1 MVYHKKT
8 KTKKHTNRKTKKGG
22 RKPNKTMKTRSGK
35 KSLVSFEK
43 EILVKFLEMLNAVK
57 LFHWKT
63 YSFAIHE
70 ATDKLYESLN
80 KNIDR
85 FMEVLIGKM
94 QNKIDIG
101 KRTLTLN
108 HTPTLESFKSK
119 IISYKTY
126 LVSLDNHKA
135 LKTMS
140 NSDLFSIR
148 DEILGDLNLFLYLS
162 TFK

>member
-1 MVYHKKT
+1 MVYHNKTKKQIRKKT
-8 KTKKHTNRKTKKGG
+8 KTGG
-22 RKPNKTMKTRSGK
+22 RKSNKNTKTRSVK
-35 KSLVSFEK
+35 KSLVIFEK

-101 KRTLTLN
+101 KKTLTLKS
-108 HTPTLESFKSK
+108 TPTLESFKSE
-119 IISYKTY
+119 IISYKAY
-126 LVSLDNHKA
+126 LVNLDNHKA

>member
-1 MVYHKKT
+1 MVYHNKTKKQTRKKT
-8 KTKKHTNRKTKKGG
+8 KTAG
-22 RKPNKTMKTRSGK
+22 RKSNKNTKTRSVK
-35 KSLVSFEK
+35 KSLVIFEK

-101 KRTLTLN
+101 KKTLTLRS
-108 HTPTLESFKSK
+108 TPTLESFKTE
-119 IISYKTY
+119 IISYKAY
-126 LVSLDNHKA
+126 LVNLDNHKA

>member
-1 MVYHKKT
+1 MIYHKKT
-8 KTKKHTNRKTKKGG
+8 KKQKQKKTKRGG
-22 RKPNKTMKTRSGK
+22 KKLNKTRSIK

-43 EILVKFLEMLNAVK
+43 EVLVKFLEMLNAVK

-101 KRTLTLN
+101 KRTLTLKS
-108 HTPTLESFKSK
+108 TPTLESFKSE

-126 LVSLDNHKA
+126 LVNLDNHKA

>member
-1 MVYHKKT
+1 MIYHKKT
-8 KTKKHTNRKTKKGG
+8 KKQKQNKTKRGG
-22 RKPNKTMKTRSGK
+22 KKLNKTIKTRSIK
-35 KSLVSFEK
+35 KSLVSFKK

-101 KRTLTLN
+101 KRTLTLKS
-108 HTPTLESFKSK
+108 TPTLESFKSE

-126 LVSLDNHKA
+126 LVNLDNHKA

>member
-1 MVYHKKT
+1 MIYHKKT
-8 KTKKHTNRKTKKGG
+8 KKQKQNKTKRGG
-22 RKPNKTMKTRSGK
+22 KKLNKTIKTRSIK

-101 KRTLTLN
+101 KRTLTLKS
-108 HTPTLESFKSK
+108 TPTLESFKSE

-126 LVSLDNHKA
+126 LVNLDKHKA

>member
-8 KTKKHTNRKTKKGG
+8 KKHKSKKRGG
-22 RKPNKTMKTRSGK
+22 RKSNKTMKTRSVN
-35 KSLVSFEK
+35 KSLISFEK
-43 EILVKFLEMLNAVK
+43 EVLVKFLEMLNAVK

-101 KRTLTLN
+101 RRTLTLK
-108 HTPTLESFKSK
+108 HTPTLESFKSE

-126 LVSLDNHKA
+126 LVNLDNHKA